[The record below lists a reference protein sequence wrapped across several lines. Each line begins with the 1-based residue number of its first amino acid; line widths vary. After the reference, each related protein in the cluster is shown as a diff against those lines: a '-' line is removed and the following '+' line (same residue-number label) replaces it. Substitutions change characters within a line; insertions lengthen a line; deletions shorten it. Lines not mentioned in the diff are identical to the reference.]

1 MKDFIYPEMMVHT
14 ALCTHKLPSSVTI
27 ISDNAEN
34 LMQEA
39 SRHKDFSITTCNDIK
54 SLNDNSHDVILFD
67 LKSDAATL
75 AHINRVVKD
84 DGLVVL
90 KHDSLDDVKSNTM
103 LMEILSSYFKIIMP
117 FKLEDGSTLLLASKQ
132 YHPTA
137 DIILQRSDLIDDLK
151 YYNCDI
157 HVSSFSMPN
166 YIRKNYLGVI
176 KN

>member
-14 ALCTHKLPSSVTI
+14 ALCTHKLPSDIAI

-34 LMQEA
+34 LMNEV
-39 SRHKDFSITTCNDIK
+39 SRHKDFSSTTCSDIK
-54 SLNDNSHDVILFD
+54 TLDDNSNDVVLYD
-67 LKSDAATL
+67 LNSDAASL
-75 AHINRVVKD
+75 AHVNRVVKD

-90 KHDSLDDVKSNTM
+90 KHNSLDDIKSNTI
-103 LMEILSSYFKIIMP
+103 LMEILASYFKIIMP
-117 FKLEDGSTLLLASKQ
+117 FSLEDGSTLLLASKQ

-137 DIILQRSDLIDDLK
+137 DIILQRSDLIDGLE